1 MPPDDPAPALRLLT
15 AAEAADAL
23 RVCRKTVWSLTK
35 SGRLCPVRIGR
46 RTLYDPA
53 DLRVFI
59 AASKRGT
66 P

>member
-1 MPPDDPAPALRLLT
+1 MPSDPTAGLRLLT

-59 AASKRGT
+59 ESAKEGG